1 MQLNDKYK
9 IMEITTYN
17 YNGENPVELVG
28 ENVKL
33 SDAIKQLQD
42 REIHFFQI
50 RDEDSFLEITLSDKG
65 DIITNGC
72 ELF

>member
-1 MQLNDKYK
+1 
-9 IMEITTYN
+9 MEITTYN